1 MKKQSTEK
9 YSEADKLISVCIV
22 QNKTSVQQ
30 EVLYEPK
37 YIS

>member
-9 YSEADKLISVCIV
+9 YSEAVSLFLYA
-22 QNKTSVQQ
+22 KTSVQQ